1 MERFRVDRDSTA
13 LVVVDMTN
21 DFLEPGVPQECAA
34 GREIIPRLAELI
46 DVCRRAGVVVLYT
59 SHMHRADGSD
69 MGRMAE
75 SFTHL
80 VDSDRRPITLIEG
93 TRGVEVVDA
102 LAPAPSEIVIRKS
115 RYSAFY
121 NTDLETVLHT
131 KGITTL
137 IVGGVATNICCEST
151 ARDAM
156 FRDYRVIFLSDGN
169 AALDIPDLGWGP
181 ISHAE
186 VQRVVLSTLAAGFCE
201 VASVSDVIARVEGT
215 GEDAA
220 RVTSVGA
227 HVTAAAAQAST

>member
-21 DFLEPGVPQECAA
+21 DFLEPGVPQFCAA
-34 GREIIPRLAELI
+34 GPEVIPRLADLI
-46 DVCRRAGVVVLYT
+46 DVCRRAGVLVLYT

-75 SFTHL
+75 SFSYL
-80 VDSDRRPITLIEG
+80 VDSDRRPITMIEG

-102 LAPAPSEIVIRKS
+102 LAPAPGEIVIRKS

-121 NTDLETVLHT
+121 NTDLETVLRT

-137 IVGGVATNICCEST
+137 IIGGVATNFCCEST
-151 ARDAM
+151 ARDAT

-169 AALDIPDLGWGP
+169 AALELPDHGWGS
-181 ISHAE
+181 IGHEE

-201 VASVSDVIARVEGT
+201 VASVNDVIARIESVDVEVSRASSDSAHDEAT
-215 GEDAA
+215 A
-220 RVTSVGA
+220 R
-227 HVTAAAAQAST
+227 AST